1 METSEIIAVHE
12 IIWSN
17 PNVMVTVVFIAN
29 VESLHFTFHCWSSVF
44 VQWDDAD
51 NWTKIVSLLPLFED
65 LENGVVDAMRFQVD
79 FMSCLCGVN
88 GFEENF
94 TFHKLNILW
103 LHYYF
108 ALPVM
113 INYFFLLLCS
123 DMVFNSSSLL
133 MSISNLILN

>member
-1 METSEIIAVHE
+1 M
-12 IIWSN
+12 
-17 PNVMVTVVFIAN
+17 
-29 VESLHFTFHCWSSVF
+29 
-44 VQWDDAD
+44 
-51 NWTKIVSLLPLFED
+51 SLLPLFED

-108 ALPVM
+108 ALPAT

-123 DMVFNSSSLL
+123 DMVFNSSSLF
-133 MSISNLILN
+133 MSISNLIVVGGHVIACNFPLQRVSILKNEMPCPRKCFFFVKCSPFLFSHILGIPTGYHGFK

>member
-1 METSEIIAVHE
+1 
-12 IIWSN
+12 
-17 PNVMVTVVFIAN
+17 
-29 VESLHFTFHCWSSVF
+29 
-44 VQWDDAD
+44 
-51 NWTKIVSLLPLFED
+51 VSLLPLFED

-113 INYFFLLLCS
+113 ISYFFLLLCS
-123 DMVFNSSSLL
+123 DMVFNSSSLF
-133 MSISNLILN
+133 MSISNLILNKYKYHGRDNVQVNLPINIHVGG